1 VILRVVTEPDFS
13 AESATR
19 SETFAAQARELRRM
33 SEWFRRFAE
42 DTAVPEAAALDFELC
57 LNELMEN
64 LVRHGCGDGCE
75 HELFLT
81 LEREPGSVSAVL
93 EDDGAPFDPTSFTAP
108 DGSHETI
115 AGLSIGGWGIPIV
128 RSFTSA
134 MRYERRGDR
143 NRTRIEMKLP

>member
-1 VILRVVTEPDFS
+1 MTEPAAP

-19 SETFAAQARELRRM
+19 SETFAARATELRRM

-42 DTAVPEAAALDFELC
+42 ETSVPQDAALDFELC

-75 HELFLT
+75 HELSLT
-81 LEREPGSVSAVL
+81 LEREPKALTAIL
-93 EDDGAPFDPTSFTAP
+93 EDDGAQFDPTSFVQRP
-108 DGSHETI
+108 DESRETV

-134 MRYERRGDR
+134 MRYERRDGR
-143 NRTRIEMKLP
+143 NRTRIEMRID